1 MTVIK
6 LMKKTPLTAT
16 QKTNIAKAVGDF
28 VVHPKGSAIIN
39 AKGKMKVDAMGTA
52 KIGVMD
58 RNYKPKWSSIS
69 KYRPSKPNWRS
80 MKKISG
86 YKSSAVSRRTAR
98 QQYGRHMTR
107 RR

>member
-39 AKGKMKVDAMGTA
+39 AKGKIKVDALGTA
-52 KIGVMD
+52 KIGVRN
-58 RNYKPKWSSIS
+58 RNYKPTAKQWAAVA
-69 KYRPSKPNWRS
+69 KGARSKPNWRS

-86 YKSSAVSRRTAR
+86 YKPKAYIRR
-98 QQYGRHMTR
+98 GSTR
-107 RR
+107 RGRRR

>member
-39 AKGKMKVDAMGTA
+39 AKGKIKVDALGTA
-52 KIGVMD
+52 KVPKNSIRDGRIK
-58 RNYKPKWSSIS
+58 RNYKPNWST
-69 KYRPSKPNWRS
+69 
-80 MKKISG
+80 MTKISG
-86 YKSSAVSRRTAR
+86 YKSSAVNRRPTK
-98 QQYGRHMTR
+98 R
-107 RR
+107 RRRR